1 MNEMKNLKKISPALV
16 KNSPMAIATALY
28 VIIFMSNI

>member
-1 MNEMKNLKKISPALV
+1 MYNIKNFQKMSPALI

-28 VIIFMSNI
+28 VVIFMSNI

>member
-1 MNEMKNLKKISPALV
+1 MNKLTSFKKMSPALV

-28 VIIFMSNI
+28 VVIFMSNI